1 MTDSQHGSASSYT
14 PRLVA
19 SWLIVGIPLAYG
31 IFQTVRN
38 IIPLFGG

>member
-1 MTDSQHGSASSYT
+1 MADSQNYT

-19 SWLIVGIPLAYG
+19 SWLIVGIPLVYG